1 MLVAGSGICAISNT
15 RVYTWAAAVVAG
27 FVGED
32 GILREGVNVKVGTL
46 LPVFYPIEIEHA
58 AAIAGGEVRNNLPT
72 SSSTTLLPV
81 LASTL

>member
-1 MLVAGSGICAISNT
+1 M
-15 RVYTWAAAVVAG
+15 YTWAAAGVATFVEMQG
-27 FVGED
+27 GVAAFVGED

-81 LASTL
+81 LASTLQAA